1 MTAKALAAPLLLAL
15 ALGAC
20 SSAPQHPAPQL
31 PETWFSAAGAHP
43 ADAESLASWWR
54 QFDDP
59 QLTALVHRAMQQ
71 NHDVRLAMARVDSA
85 RAQLRQS
92 RAGLLPSFDLPGSA
106 SRQWIENDQ
115 DAEPGSPLA
124 EFIPDDDPIAFDS
137 WELALQAT
145 WELDLF
151 GATRARR
158 DSAAQQLRSAEAQ
171 TVAAR
176 LAVAANTAQG
186 YLQLRALQGQRALLV
201 EGIEVARELERIA
214 GLLFHAG
221 EVTRLDV
228 EATSAERASLEADL
242 DELDIHLAEAQLA
255 LDTLLAAPPGS
266 SAVQLAAS
274 TAVPLAESRIAAGQP
289 LDPRRSC
296 GYGPPAATCSRNWRC
311 RLPWGAPASRW
322 ATPFPALRT
331 SPGSAPPSV
340 CRCWTMQTVAPP
352 SNWPMPKARPPT
364 SPSSRPWPARWR
376 RSNAA

>member
-1 MTAKALAAPLLLAL
+1 
-15 ALGAC
+15 
-20 SSAPQHPAPQL
+20 
-31 PETWFSAAGAHP
+31 
-43 ADAESLASWWR
+43 
-54 QFDDP
+54 
-59 QLTALVHRAMQQ
+59 MQQ

-186 YLQLRALQGQRALLV
+186 YLQLRALQGS
-201 EGIEVARELERIA
+201 AR
-214 GLLFHAG
+214 
-221 EVTRLDV
+221 
-228 EATSAERASLEADL
+228 SWSK
-242 DELDIHLAEAQLA
+242 
-255 LDTLLAAPPGS
+255 
-266 SAVQLAAS
+266 
-274 TAVPLAESRIAAGQP
+274 
-289 LDPRRSC
+289 
-296 GYGPPAATCSRNWRC
+296 
-311 RLPWGAPASRW
+311 ASRW
-322 ATPFPALRT
+322 RANWSA
-331 SPGSAPPSV
+331 SPD
-340 CRCWTMQTVAPP
+340 CCFT
-352 SNWPMPKARPPT
+352 
-364 SPSSRPWPARWR
+364 PAR
-376 RSNAA
+376 